1 MTLLDLHNRAL
12 LDAHRAGPQAL
23 TKVPGERPHDAAMM
37 ALAVAQAERAR
48 GRTSPNPLV
57 GAVLVDESGAQPQVL
72 SLGYH
77 ERPGLAHAEVAALRG
92 MAEKAVGKT
101 LYVTLEPCN
110 HVGRTGK
117 CSEAVIAAGIRRV
130 VIGLRD
136 PNPRVT
142 GGGIERLRE
151 AGLEVTVGVAEPLC
165 RQQNRA
171 YLRWLASGR
180 PQLLMKAAV
189 SLDGRLAPLP
199 SDLHRGSPQWLTSS
213 QARQQ
218 AHVLRDGCDAI
229 LVGVGT
235 VLADDPQL
243 TVRLPA
249 PAPEENRPP
258 KQPVRV
264 VLDGSLRT
272 PVTAKLVGP
281 KTLVL
286 TSQAGLAAKAAHAQ
300 ALQERGAEVVAL
312 PGPSS
317 RDVGMKRGAGAHDI
331 DLYAALRYLGQRDL
345 LMVMCE
351 GGAILHGALLEAGLY
366 DEAAL
371 FLAPVL
377 LGDGGVPLLRHFS
390 VPDVGAAP
398 WLQHLQVQQL
408 GPDVLLSGLL
418 QRGNYRPTAPE
429 ADSHADAQKET

>member
-1 MTLLDLHNRAL
+1 
-12 LDAHRAGPQAL
+12 
-23 TKVPGERPHDAAMM
+23 
-37 ALAVAQAERAR
+37 
-48 GRTSPNPLV
+48 
-57 GAVLVDESGAQPQVL
+57 VLVDESGAQPQVL

-92 MAEKAVGKT
+92 IADQAVGKT

-117 CSEAVIAAGIRRV
+117 CTEAVIAAGIRRV

-136 PNPRVT
+136 PNPRVA

-171 YLRWLASGR
+171 YLRWLATGR
-180 PQLLMKAAV
+180 PQLLMKAAL

-199 SDLHRGSPQWLTSS
+199 SELHQGSPQWLTSS

-249 PAPEENRPP
+249 PGPEENRPP

-272 PVTAKLVGP
+272 PTTAKLVGP
-281 KTLVL
+281 KTLIL

-300 ALQERGAEVVAL
+300 ALQERGVEVVAL

-317 RDVGMKRGAGAHDI
+317 RDVSMKRGASAHDI

-351 GGAILHGALLEAGLY
+351 GGATLHGALLEAGLY

-390 VPDVGAAP
+390 VLDVGAAP

-429 ADSHADAQKET
+429 ADSHADSKKET